1 MRFAYYDRLSKRD
14 QEIYRQSDRVA
25 AIELERPETLAPRVE
40 AVRVALAADDQAA
53 VTAAAQSLAD
63 GICDKLAVPPVDI
76 EVLAVRPKLPDDAE
90 LHGLYTADDDAE
102 RPMIQLWMRTAAKG
116 RVVAFRTFVR
126 TLLHEL
132 CHHFDY
138 ELLGLEN
145 SFHTEGFFKRES
157 SLARALLPPKT
168 AA

>member
-1 MRFAYYDRLSKRD
+1 MRFSYYEKLSKRD

-40 AVRVALAADDQAA
+40 ALRAALAADDQPA
-53 VTAAAQSLAD
+53 VGAAAQSLAD

-76 EVLAVRPKLPDDAE
+76 EILAVRPRLADDAE
-90 LHGLYTADDDAE
+90 LHGLYTADDSAE
-102 RPMIQLWMRTAAKG
+102 RPRIQLWMRTAARG

-132 CHHFDY
+132 CHHLDY
-138 ELLGLEN
+138 ELLSLDN

-157 SLARALLPPKT
+157 SLVRALLPSR
-168 AA
+168 